1 MFFSSISAI
10 MKKIKG
16 GVAMLQTLFHAYYK
30 ARLLEQLPEE
40 EQFISVFASSN
51 IQIYPFQ
58 IAAASFALRSP
69 YQKGVVLC
77 DEAGM
82 GKSHEAMLVINQKWL
97 EGCSRILLVI
107 PNADLLHQWT
117 EMLERFYTVPYVVL
131 TSRKEW
137 QALSGPDHPNAFIQ
151 DAIVITTYD
160 FAADNEETAKVV
172 NWDLTV
178 FEEAN
183 ALSAVY
189 QEDNKQAKALK
200 RIAGDSFKLL
210 LTGTPIEKNIMDL
223 YGMIWFIDETL
234 LPGEKEFLA
243 RYLRRPENYPE
254 LSEQVSRYCFRT
266 LRSQA
271 KHYAKVT
278 ERVLMTV
285 EYTPS
290 PQERKLYELLN
301 TYINQQEKKAFPEMD
316 PYDLALRLLGLLGS
330 STAAILQTIKGVIKR
345 LEQMGNAQ
353 DELAQWREMQA
364 VAESIPQDAKAA
376 ELLTVLKQGLALMK
390 KVGAKRKAVIF
401 TESVE
406 TQKML
411 QQLLSQEYTTL
422 CYNGSTDYSVIRRFK
437 EEGEVLIS
445 TDNGAKGFNLED
457 SAFVIHYDLLYNTLK
472 MEQRID
478 RCHRLGQ
485 QCDVLSVAFIDKN
498 NFADVRK
505 LELVNKRMLV
515 TDGIF
520 GITDDVL
527 GGFTD
532 DVKGAFPVI
541 SQRLRSK
548 TQVERDFQ
556 RTLDTYEEDN
566 RHAVAAAEDI
576 LFTTFTKELANKVK
590 LSPRYV
596 DRRARE
602 LNDALWEVAKWFFE
616 RYNEKNTDCRF
627 VIDETLRTIT
637 ATNYDQLPVL
647 FYYWTGSR
655 NKPYRS
661 QKIYGMGK
669 DFKPKAGR
677 LTLSSI
683 IGKGILHE
691 LECPDTGRLTVPDIE
706 EPCEIGLYSVT
717 LISGSSRT
725 ERAVLCGRTK
735 SGKALDDAA
744 CRNILDLPVE
754 SSTED
759 ERKSPHWLKGSSR
772 PHPLDDLV
780 PTKTLLAAQLERLSP
795 AQAEEVE
802 RMKQQVSAGK
812 AAMNREL
819 NTLDSK
825 VHEAESELE
834 AVTGDRLKR
843 LAAQK
848 RVTQLRQEYM
858 KRQESQFFDAM
869 RLDMELE
876 EKIKSFADNEK
887 LTEKIQREFII
898 RIGGNNCACDGA
910 DLQCIERFWN
920 K

>member
-1 MFFSSISAI
+1 
-10 MKKIKG
+10 
-16 GVAMLQTLFHAYYK
+16 MLIVVRTLFHAYYQ
-30 ARLLEQLPEE
+30 ARQLEQLSQ
-40 EQFISVFASSN
+40 EQFVPVFASSD

-58 IAAASFALRSP
+58 IAAASFVLRSP
-69 YQKGVVLC
+69 YQKGAVLC

-107 PNADLLHQWT
+107 PNVDLLQQWT

-131 TSRKEW
+131 TNREQWRQNTS
-137 QALSGPDHPNAFIQ
+137 PDTPNAFIQ
-151 DAIVITTYD
+151 DALVITTYD
-160 FAADNEETAKVV
+160 FAADNEDAAKVV
-172 NWDLTV
+172 NWDLAV

-183 ALSAVY
+183 ALTGVY
-189 QEDNKQAKALK
+189 QEGNKQAKALK
-200 RIAGDSFKLL
+200 RIAGESFKLL

-223 YGMIWFIDETL
+223 YGLIWFIDETL

-254 LSEQVSRYCFRT
+254 LSSQVSRYCFRT

-271 KHYAKVT
+271 KRYAKVP

-290 PQERKLYELLN
+290 SQERKLYELLN
-301 TYINQQEKKAFPEMD
+301 AYINYREKKAFPEMD

-345 LEQMGNAQ
+345 LEQMENTQ
-353 DELAQWREMQA
+353 DELAQWQEIQA
-364 VAESIPQDAKAA
+364 VAESITQDAKAT
-376 ELLTVLKQGLALMK
+376 ELLTVLKQGFALMK
-390 KVGAKRKAVIF
+390 KVSAKRKTVIF

-411 QQLLSQEYTTL
+411 QRLLSQEYTTL
-422 CYNGSTDYSVIRRFK
+422 SYNGSTDYSVIHRFK

-515 TDGIF
+515 TNGVF

-532 DVKGAFPVI
+532 NVKGAFPVI
-541 SQRLRSK
+541 AQRLRSK
-548 TQVERDFQ
+548 AQVEQDFQ
-556 RTLDTYEEDN
+556 CTLDTYEEDN
-566 RHAVAAAEDI
+566 RHTVAAAEDV
-576 LFTTFTKELANKVK
+576 LFTTFTKELADKVK
-590 LSPRYV
+590 LSPQYI
-596 DRRARE
+596 DRKAQE
-602 LNDALWEVAKWFFE
+602 LNNALWEVAKWFFE

-627 VIDETLRTIT
+627 VIDESRRIIT

-655 NKPYRS
+655 NRPYRS
-661 QKIYGMGK
+661 QKVYGMSK
-669 DFKPKAGR
+669 DFKPKAGQI
-677 LTLSSI
+677 TLSSI
-683 IGKGILHE
+683 IGRGILHE
-691 LECPDTGRLTVPDIE
+691 LECSDTGSLTVPDIE

-717 LISGSSRT
+717 LTSASSRT
-725 ERAVLCGRTK
+725 ERSVLCGRTE
-735 SGKALDDAA
+735 SGNVLDEDA
-744 CRNILDLPVE
+744 CKEILSLPVQDYIQE
-754 SSTED
+754 GHSA
-759 ERKSPHWLKGSSR
+759 PHWLKHSNR
-772 PHPLDDLV
+772 PHGLDELV
-780 PTKTLLAAQLERLSP
+780 PTKKLLVAEMEKLSP
-795 AQAEEVE
+795 AQADEME
-802 RMKQQVSAGK
+802 RMKQQVSADK
-812 AAMNREL
+812 AALSREL
-819 NTLDSK
+819 NALDSQ
-825 VHEAESELE
+825 VQQAQAELE
-834 AVTGDRLKR
+834 AVTGDRLQR
-843 LAAQK
+843 LALQK
-848 RVTQLRQEYM
+848 KVTKLRQEYM
-858 KRQESQFFDAM
+858 KRQENQFFDAM

-876 EKIKSFADNEK
+876 EKIKAFAEKEK
-887 LTEKIQREFII
+887 LTERVQREFVV
-898 RIGGNNCACDGA
+898 RVRCSNV
-910 DLQCIERFWN
+910 
-920 K
+920 

>member
-1 MFFSSISAI
+1 
-10 MKKIKG
+10 
-16 GVAMLQTLFHAYYK
+16 MLIVVRTLFHAYYQ
-30 ARLLEQLPEE
+30 ARQLEQLSQ
-40 EQFISVFASSN
+40 EQFVPVFASSD

-69 YQKGVVLC
+69 YQKGAVLC

-107 PNADLLHQWT
+107 PNVDLLQQWT

-131 TSRKEW
+131 TNRDQWRQNTS
-137 QALSGPDHPNAFIQ
+137 PDTPNAFIQ
-151 DAIVITTYD
+151 DALVITTYD
-160 FAADNEETAKVV
+160 FAADNEDAAKVV
-172 NWDLTV
+172 NWDLAV

-183 ALSAVY
+183 ALTGVY
-189 QEDNKQAKALK
+189 QEGNKQAKALK
-200 RIAGDSFKLL
+200 RIAGESFKLL

-223 YGMIWFIDETL
+223 YGLIWFIDETL
-234 LPGEKEFLA
+234 LPGEREFLA

-254 LSEQVSRYCFRT
+254 LSSQVSRYCFRT

-271 KHYAKVT
+271 KRYAKVP

-290 PQERKLYELLN
+290 SQERKLYELLN
-301 TYINQQEKKAFPEMD
+301 AYINYREKKAFPEMD

-345 LEQMGNAQ
+345 LEQMENTQ
-353 DELAQWREMQA
+353 EELAQWQEIQA
-364 VAESIPQDAKAA
+364 VAESITQDAKAT
-376 ELLTVLKQGLALMK
+376 ELLTVLKQGFALMK
-390 KVGAKRKAVIF
+390 KVSAKRKAVIF

-411 QQLLSQEYTTL
+411 QRLLSQEYTTL
-422 CYNGSTDYSVIRRFK
+422 SYNGSTDYSVIHRFK

-515 TDGIF
+515 TNGVF

-541 SQRLRSK
+541 AQRLRSK
-548 TQVERDFQ
+548 AQVERDFQ
-556 RTLDTYEEDN
+556 CTLATYEEDN
-566 RHAVAAAEDI
+566 RHTVAAAENV
-576 LFTTFTKELANKVK
+576 LFTTFTKELADKVK
-590 LSPRYV
+590 LSPRYI
-596 DRRARE
+596 DRKARE
-602 LNDALWEVAKWFFE
+602 LNNALWEVAKWFFE

-627 VIDETLRTIT
+627 VIDESRRIIT

-655 NKPYRS
+655 NRPYRS
-661 QKIYGMGK
+661 QKVYGMSK
-669 DFKPKAGR
+669 DFKPKAGQI
-677 LTLSSI
+677 TLSSI
-683 IGKGILHE
+683 IGRGILHE
-691 LECPDTGRLTVPDIE
+691 LECSDTGSLTVPDIE

-717 LISGSSRT
+717 LTSASSRT
-725 ERAVLCGRTK
+725 ERSVLCGRTE
-735 SGKALDDAA
+735 SGNVLDEDA
-744 CRNILDLPVE
+744 CKEILSLPVQDYIQE
-754 SSTED
+754 GHSA
-759 ERKSPHWLKGSSR
+759 PHWLKHSNR
-772 PHPLDDLV
+772 PHGLDELV
-780 PTKTLLAAQLERLSP
+780 PTKKLLVAEMEKLSP
-795 AQAEEVE
+795 AQADEME
-802 RMKQQVSAGK
+802 RMKQQVSADK
-812 AAMNREL
+812 AALSREL
-819 NTLDSK
+819 NALDSQ
-825 VHEAESELE
+825 VQQAQAELE
-834 AVTGDRLKR
+834 AVTGDRLQR
-843 LAAQK
+843 LALQK
-848 RVTQLRQEYM
+848 KVTKLRQEYM
-858 KRQESQFFDAM
+858 KRQENQFFDAM

-876 EKIKSFADNEK
+876 EKIKAFAEKEK
-887 LTEKIQREFII
+887 LTERVQREFVV
-898 RIGGNNCACDGA
+898 RVRCSNV
-910 DLQCIERFWN
+910 
-920 K
+920 

>member
-1 MFFSSISAI
+1 
-10 MKKIKG
+10 
-16 GVAMLQTLFHAYYK
+16 MLQTPFHAYYK
-30 ARLLEQLPEE
+30 ARLLEQLPEA
-40 EQFISVFASSN
+40 EQFIPVFASSD
-51 IQIYPFQ
+51 IKIYPFQ

-69 YQKGVVLC
+69 YQKGAVLC

-137 QALSGPDHPNAFIQ
+137 QTHSTSDHPNAFIQ

-160 FAADNEETAKVV
+160 FAADNEEAAKIV

-183 ALSAVY
+183 ALCPVY

-223 YGMIWFIDETL
+223 YGLIWFIDETL
-234 LPGEKEFLA
+234 LPGEKEFLT

-278 ERVLMTV
+278 ERVLLTV
-285 EYTPS
+285 EYTPGKA
-290 PQERKLYELLN
+290 ERQLYDLLF
-301 TYINQQEKKAFPEMD
+301 TYINQPDKEAFPEMNQ
-316 PYDLALRLLGLLGS
+316 YDLALRLLGLLGS
-330 STAAILQTIKGVIKR
+330 STAAILQTIKGIVKR
-345 LEQMGNAQ
+345 LQGIASAA
-353 DELAQWREMQA
+353 DELVHWQEMQA
-364 VAESIPQDAKAA
+364 AAENIPQDAKAG
-376 ELLTVLKQGLALMK
+376 ELLTVLKQGFSLMK
-390 KVGAKRKAVIF
+390 KTGAGRKAVIF

-411 QQLLSQEYTTL
+411 RNLLSGQYRTL
-422 CYNGSTDYSVIRRFK
+422 AYNGSADYSVIRQFK

-445 TDNGAKGFNLED
+445 TDNGAKGFNLEEA
-457 SAFVIHYDLLYNTLK
+457 AFIIHYDLPYNTLK
-472 MEQRID
+472 LEQRID

-485 QCDVLSVAFIDKN
+485 ENDVLSVAFIDKN

-515 TDGIF
+515 TDGVF

-532 DVKGAFPVI
+532 DVKAAFPVI
-541 SQRLRSK
+541 AQRLRPRV
-548 TQVERDFQ
+548 QIELAYRQ
-556 RTLDTYEEDN
+556 TLSTHEEDN
-566 RHAVAAAEDI
+566 RQTVSAAEDI
-576 LFTTFTKELANKVK
+576 LFTTFTKELADKVK
-590 LSPRYV
+590 ITPQYV
-596 DRRARE
+596 NRRAQE
-602 LNDALWEVAKWFFE
+602 LNDALWEIAKWFFNS
-616 RYNEKNTDCRF
+616 YNKKNDDCRF
-627 VIDETLRTIT
+627 VIDEVHHTIT
-637 ATNYDQLPVL
+637 ATEYRELPVL

-655 NKPYRS
+655 NRPYRS
-661 QKIYGMGK
+661 QRVYGMSK
-669 DFKPKAGR
+669 DFKPKSGQ

-683 IGKGILHE
+683 IGRGILHE
-691 LECPDTGRLTVPDIE
+691 LECANEGVLTIPTVP
-706 EPCEIGLYSVT
+706 EPCQIALYTAILV
-717 LISGSSRT
+717 SGSSRT
-725 ERAVLCGRTK
+725 EHAVLCGLTE

-744 CRNILDLPVE
+744 CRSILELPVE
-754 SSTED
+754 CSTED
-759 ERKSPHWLKGSSR
+759 ERKTPHWLKGSSR
-772 PHPLDDLV
+772 PHPLDRLV
-780 PTKTLLAAQLERLSP
+780 PSDKMVAEQLVRLSP
-795 AQAEEVE
+795 AQAEEMD
-802 RMKQQVSAGK
+802 RMKQRVSADK
-812 AAMNREL
+812 AALSREL
-819 NTLDSK
+819 NTLDSQ
-825 VHEAESELE
+825 VQQAQAELE

-843 LAAQK
+843 LSAQK

-858 KRQESQFFDAM
+858 RRQESQFFDAM

-876 EKIKSFADNEK
+876 EKIKSFAEREK
-887 LTEKIQREFII
+887 LTAKVQREFIL
-898 RIGGNNCACDGA
+898 RVEA
-910 DLQCIERFWN
+910 
-920 K
+920 

>member
-1 MFFSSISAI
+1 
-10 MKKIKG
+10 
-16 GVAMLQTLFHAYYK
+16 MLQTPFHAYYK

-40 EQFISVFASSN
+40 EQFLPVFASSD
-51 IQIYPFQ
+51 IEIYPFQ

-69 YQKGVVLC
+69 YQKGAVLC

-137 QALSGPDHPNAFIQ
+137 QAHSAPDHPNAFIQ

-160 FAADNEETAKVV
+160 FAADNEEAAKVV

-183 ALSAVY
+183 ALSPVY

-223 YGMIWFIDETL
+223 YGLIWFIDETL

-278 ERVLMTV
+278 ERVLLTV
-285 EYTPS
+285 EHTPGKA
-290 PQERKLYELLN
+290 ERQLYDLLYA
-301 TYINQQEKKAFPEMD
+301 YINQPEKKAFPEMNQ
-316 PYDLALRLLGLLGS
+316 YDLALRLLGLLGS
-330 STAAILQTIKGVIKR
+330 STAAILQTIKGIAKR
-345 LEQMGNAQ
+345 LQGLENAAE
-353 DELAQWREMQA
+353 ELTQWQEMQA
-364 VAESIPQDAKAA
+364 VAEGISQDAKAG
-376 ELLTVLKQGLALMK
+376 ELLTVLKQGFSLMK
-390 KVGAKRKAVIF
+390 KTGAGRKAVIF

-411 QQLLSQEYTTL
+411 MDLLSGQYRTL
-422 CYNGSTDYSVIRRFK
+422 VYNGSADYSVIRQFK
-437 EEGEVLIS
+437 EDGEVLIS
-445 TDNGAKGFNLED
+445 TDNGAKGFNLEEA
-457 SAFVIHYDLLYNTLK
+457 AFIIHYDLPYNTLK
-472 MEQRID
+472 LEQRID

-485 QCDVLSVAFIDKN
+485 ENDVLSVAFIDKN

-515 TDGIF
+515 TDGVF

-541 SQRLRSK
+541 AQRLRPRA
-548 TQVERDFQ
+548 QIEQAYRQ
-556 RTLDTYEEDN
+556 TLDTHEEDN
-566 RHAVAAAEDI
+566 RQTVSAAEDI
-576 LFTTFTKELANKVK
+576 LFTTFTKELADKVK
-590 LSPRYV
+590 INPKYV
-596 DRRARE
+596 NRRSLE
-602 LNDALWEVAKWFFE
+602 LNNDLWEIAKWFFN
-616 RYNEKNTDCRF
+616 RYNEKNDDCHF
-627 VIDETLRTIT
+627 VIDEASRTIT
-637 ATNYDQLPVL
+637 ATEYQELPVL

-655 NKPYRS
+655 NRPYRS
-661 QKIYGMGK
+661 QKMYGMAK
-669 DFKPKAGR
+669 DFKPKAGQ

-683 IGKGILHE
+683 IGRGILHE
-691 LECPDTGRLTVPDIE
+691 FECADEGALTVSGAP
-706 EPCEIGLYSVT
+706 EPCQIALYTIT
-717 LISGSSRT
+717 LVSASSRM
-725 ERAVLCGRTK
+725 EKAVLCGLTARNE
-735 SGKALDDAA
+735 ALDDAT
-744 CRNILDLPVE
+744 CRNLLELPVE
-754 SSTED
+754 SCIEG
-759 ERKSPHWLKGSSR
+759 ERTSPHWLKGSR
-772 PHPLDDLV
+772 PPHPLDRLV
-780 PTKTLLAAQLERLSP
+780 PSDKLIEEQLEQLSP
-795 AQAEEVE
+795 AQAEEIE
-802 RMKQQVSAGK
+802 RMKQRASADK
-812 AAMNREL
+812 AALSREL
-819 NTLDSK
+819 NILDSQ
-825 VHEAESELE
+825 VQQAQAELE

-843 LAAQK
+843 LAMQK
-848 RVTQLRQEYM
+848 KINQLRQEYM
-858 KRQESQFFDAM
+858 KRQENQFFDAM

-876 EKIKSFADNEK
+876 EKIKSFAEKEK
-887 LTEKIQREFII
+887 LTAKVQREFVLSVE
-898 RIGGNNCACDGA
+898 A
-910 DLQCIERFWN
+910 
-920 K
+920 

>member
-1 MFFSSISAI
+1 
-10 MKKIKG
+10 
-16 GVAMLQTLFHAYYK
+16 MLIVVRTLFHAYYQ
-30 ARLLEQLPEE
+30 ARQLEQLSQ
-40 EQFISVFASSN
+40 EQFVPVFASSD
-51 IQIYPFQ
+51 IQVYPFQ

-69 YQKGVVLC
+69 YQKGAVLC

-107 PNADLLHQWT
+107 PNVDLLQQWT

-131 TSRKEW
+131 TNRDQWRQNTS
-137 QALSGPDHPNAFIQ
+137 PDTPNAFIQ
-151 DAIVITTYD
+151 DALVITTYD
-160 FAADNEETAKVV
+160 FAADNEDAAKVV
-172 NWDLTV
+172 NWDLAV

-183 ALSAVY
+183 VLTGVY
-189 QEDNKQAKALK
+189 QEGNKQAKALK
-200 RIAGDSFKLL
+200 RIAGESFKLL

-223 YGMIWFIDETL
+223 YGLIWFIDETL

-254 LSEQVSRYCFRT
+254 LSSQVSRYCFRT

-271 KHYAKVT
+271 KRYAKVP

-290 PQERKLYELLN
+290 SQERKLYELLN
-301 TYINQQEKKAFPEMD
+301 AYINCREKKAFPEMD
-316 PYDLALRLLGLLGS
+316 SYDLALRLLGLLGS

-345 LEQMGNAQ
+345 LEQMENTQ
-353 DELAQWREMQA
+353 NELAQWQEIQA
-364 VAESIPQDAKAA
+364 VAESITQDAKAT
-376 ELLTVLKQGLALMK
+376 ELLTVLKQGFALMK
-390 KVGAKRKAVIF
+390 KVSAKRKAVIF

-411 QQLLSQEYTTL
+411 QRLLSQEYTTL
-422 CYNGSTDYSVIRRFK
+422 SYNGSTDYSVIRRFK

-457 SAFVIHYDLLYNTLK
+457 SAFVVHYDLLYNTLK

-515 TDGIF
+515 TNGVF

-541 SQRLRSK
+541 AQRLRSK
-548 TQVERDFQ
+548 AQVEQDFQ
-556 RTLDTYEEDN
+556 CTLATYEEDN
-566 RHAVAAAEDI
+566 RHTVAAAENV
-576 LFTTFTKELANKVK
+576 LFTTFTKELADKVK
-590 LSPRYV
+590 LSPRYI
-596 DRRARE
+596 DRKARE
-602 LNDALWEVAKWFFE
+602 LNNALWEVAKWFFE

-627 VIDETLRTIT
+627 VIDESRRTIT
-637 ATNYDQLPVL
+637 ATTYDQLPVL

-655 NKPYRS
+655 NRPYRS
-661 QKIYGMGK
+661 QKVYGMSK
-669 DFKPKAGR
+669 DFKPKAGQI
-677 LTLSSI
+677 TLSSV
-683 IGKGILHE
+683 IGRGILHE
-691 LECPDTGRLTVPDIE
+691 LECSDTGSLTVPDIE

-717 LISGSSRT
+717 LTSASSRT
-725 ERAVLCGRTK
+725 ERAVLCGRTE
-735 SGKALDDAA
+735 SGNVLDEDA
-744 CRNILDLPVE
+744 CKEILSLPVQD
-754 SSTED
+754 STQEGH
-759 ERKSPHWLKGSSR
+759 SAPHWLKHGSR
-772 PHPLDDLV
+772 PHVLDELV
-780 PTKTLLAAQLERLSP
+780 PIQQLLAAEMDKLSP
-795 AQAEEVE
+795 AQADEME
-802 RMKQQVSAGK
+802 RMKQQVSADK
-812 AAMNREL
+812 AVLSREL
-819 NTLDSK
+819 NALDSQ
-825 VHEAESELE
+825 VQQAQAELE

-843 LAAQK
+843 LSAQK

-869 RLDMELE
+869 RLDVELE
-876 EKIKSFADNEK
+876 EKIKSFAEKEK
-887 LTEKIQREFII
+887 LTAKVQREFVVVIDKNAKE
-898 RIGGNNCACDGA
+898 NN
-910 DLQCIERFWN
+910 
-920 K
+920 

>member
-1 MFFSSISAI
+1 
-10 MKKIKG
+10 
-16 GVAMLQTLFHAYYK
+16 MLIVVRTLFHAYYQ
-30 ARLLEQLPEE
+30 ARQLEQLSQ
-40 EQFISVFASSN
+40 EQFVPVFASSD

-69 YQKGVVLC
+69 YQKGAVLC

-107 PNADLLHQWT
+107 PNVDLLQQWT

-131 TSRKEW
+131 TNREQWRQNTS
-137 QALSGPDHPNAFIQ
+137 PDTPNAFIQ
-151 DAIVITTYD
+151 DALVITTYD
-160 FAADNEETAKVV
+160 FAADNEDAAKVV
-172 NWDLTV
+172 NWDLAV

-183 ALSAVY
+183 ALTGVY
-189 QEDNKQAKALK
+189 QEGNKQAKALK
-200 RIAGDSFKLL
+200 RIAGESFKLL

-223 YGMIWFIDETL
+223 YGLIWFIDETL

-254 LSEQVSRYCFRT
+254 LSSQVSRYCFRT

-271 KHYAKVT
+271 KRYAKVP

-301 TYINQQEKKAFPEMD
+301 AYINYREKKAFPEMD

-345 LEQMGNAQ
+345 LEQMENTQ
-353 DELAQWREMQA
+353 DELAQWQEIQA
-364 VAESIPQDAKAA
+364 VAESITQDTKAT
-376 ELLTVLKQGLALMK
+376 ELLTVLKQGFALMK
-390 KVGAKRKAVIF
+390 KVSAKRKAVIF

-411 QQLLSQEYTTL
+411 QRLLSQEYTTL
-422 CYNGSTDYSVIRRFK
+422 SYNGSTDYSVIRRFK

-457 SAFVIHYDLLYNTLK
+457 SAFVVHYDLLYNTLK

-515 TDGIF
+515 TNGVF

-532 DVKGAFPVI
+532 DVKGAFSVI
-541 SQRLRSK
+541 AQRLRSK
-548 TQVERDFQ
+548 AQVERDFQ
-556 RTLDTYEEDN
+556 CTLATYEEDN
-566 RHAVAAAEDI
+566 RHTVAAAENV
-576 LFTTFTKELANKVK
+576 LFTTFTKELADKVK
-590 LSPRYV
+590 LSPRYI
-596 DRRARE
+596 DRKARE
-602 LNDALWEVAKWFFE
+602 LNNALWEVAKWFFE

-627 VIDETLRTIT
+627 VIDESRRTIT
-637 ATNYDQLPVL
+637 ATTYDQLPVL

-655 NKPYRS
+655 NRPYRS
-661 QKIYGMGK
+661 QKVYGMSK
-669 DFKPKAGR
+669 DFKPKAGQI
-677 LTLSSI
+677 TLSSV
-683 IGKGILHE
+683 IGRGILHE
-691 LECPDTGRLTVPDIE
+691 LECSDTGSLTVPDIE

-717 LISGSSRT
+717 LTSASSRT
-725 ERAVLCGRTK
+725 ERAVLCGRTE
-735 SGKALDDAA
+735 SGNVLDEDA
-744 CRNILDLPVE
+744 CKEILSLPVQD
-754 SSTED
+754 STQEGH
-759 ERKSPHWLKGSSR
+759 SAPHWLKHGSR
-772 PHPLDDLV
+772 PHVLDELV
-780 PTKTLLAAQLERLSP
+780 PIQQLLAAEMDKLSP
-795 AQAEEVE
+795 AQADEME
-802 RMKQQVSAGK
+802 RMKQQVSADK
-812 AAMNREL
+812 AVLSREL
-819 NTLDSK
+819 NALDSQ
-825 VHEAESELE
+825 VQQAQAELE

-843 LAAQK
+843 LSAQK
-848 RVTQLRQEYM
+848 RVSQLRQEYM

-869 RLDMELE
+869 RLDVELE
-876 EKIKSFADNEK
+876 EKIKSFAEKEK
-887 LTEKIQREFII
+887 LTAKVQREFVVVIDKNAKE
-898 RIGGNNCACDGA
+898 NN
-910 DLQCIERFWN
+910 
-920 K
+920 